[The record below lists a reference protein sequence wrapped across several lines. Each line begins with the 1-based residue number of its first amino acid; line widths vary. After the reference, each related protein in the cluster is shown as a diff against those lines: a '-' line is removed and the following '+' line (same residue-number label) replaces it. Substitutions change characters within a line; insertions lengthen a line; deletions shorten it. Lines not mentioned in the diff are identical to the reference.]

1 MMLAVVWGAA
11 AIGMAVKL
19 IFPGRFDRLAVLF
32 YLAIG
37 WSGVMILRPVAD
49 TLPPTTLWLIAAGG
63 LVYSIGVVFFVWH
76 RLRFQNAVWHAFV
89 VIAAG
94 LHLAAVM
101 DCLVINRL

>member
-1 MMLAVVWGAA
+1 MIRPPPRSTLDGT
-11 AIGMAVKL
+11 L
-19 IFPGRFDRLAVLF
+19 FPYTTLF
-32 YLAIG
+32 R
-37 WSGVMILRPVAD
+37 S
-49 TLPPTTLWLIAAGG
+49 TTLWLIAAGG
-63 LVYSIGVVFFVWH
+63 LVYSVGVVFFVWH